1 MDEVFEHS
9 GVAVRYKL
17 RPAKQD
23 RRHLVVVFAGV
34 QGGKHD
40 FFGFDGTALDH
51 VKGTI
56 LWIKDSFESNNAYY
70 LCAALDFKIE
80 KAVAALIDS
89 VLTCLKLEPSACTL
103 LGGSK
108 GASAALHLG
117 LKYDYGNIIASV
129 PQTAVGTYT
138 RHKLK
143 DTFTYMSGPDP
154 DLSEAT
160 LNAYIP
166 GLVAQPRSLDKNIYI
181 ISSEADPEFEVHI
194 KPWLDNFARFH
205 NFNILLTDSALVT
218 AHPEVTPYNIPF
230 ILSTIYALCEG
241 LAPRFGT
248 VRNGNGKCDR
258 ERGSTPEPTGAPSG
272 VAVAAFHWIQ
282 LRADVLQFRAYG
294 AVLGQERL
302 KKPSDPPALLAI
314 SGSERHRFNLESFE
328 DRSLNSKLYR
338 GHFLDYVWAGLRTPS
353 DLGLSLESLPS
364 GVFDLAASFA
374 GQSGPEVAFLTS
386 KQTRT
391 TGICAGYAYQL
402 DSSPE
407 RTRLTKTSLDGC
419 VPDDGF
425 FTYTN
430 LEIVDSRLFLRGC
443 FAVPREEMRRWNDGD
458 FALTLFDGSAS
469 ASYHLASSRV
479 RHLENRPSIFDDE
492 AYSWANFATPSN
504 GGLALDDLP
513 EGCYEGNVSFVRS
526 GRVYKGSEQF
536 FLVVA
541 AGEQR
546 IRVSPGVFASGTSL

>member
-1 MDEVFEHS
+1 MDEVFECG

-17 RPAKQD
+17 RPAEQD
-23 RRHLVVVFAGV
+23 RRHLVVAFAGV
-34 QGGKHD
+34 QGDKHD

-51 VKGTI
+51 VKGNI
-56 LWIKDSFESNNAYY
+56 LWIKDSFESHNAYY
-70 LCAALDFKIE
+70 LCAALDLKIE
-80 KAVAALIDS
+80 KAVAALIDT
-89 VLTCLKLEPSACTL
+89 VLTELELDPSACTL

-129 PQTAVGTYT
+129 PQIAVGTYT

-143 DTFTYMSGPDP
+143 DTFSYMSGADA

-166 GLVAQPRSLDKNIYI
+166 ELVAQPRSFDKNIYI

-194 KPWLDNFARFH
+194 KPWLDDFAKFK
-205 NFNILLTDSALVT
+205 NFNILLTDSMLVT

-241 LAPRFGT
+241 LAPRFGA
-248 VRNGNGKCDR
+248 VRNGNGKRDR
-258 ERGSTPEPTGAPSG
+258 EILSTPEPEGTQAGEAI
-272 VAVAAFHWIQ
+272 AAFHWIQ
-282 LRADVLQFRAYG
+282 LRANVLQFRAYG
-294 AVLGQERL
+294 LVLGQERL
-302 KKPSDPPALLAI
+302 KRPSDPAALLAI
-314 SGSERHRFNLESFE
+314 SGSKRHRFNLESFE

-338 GHFLDYVWAGLRTPS
+338 DYFRDYVWAGLRTPS

-374 GQSGPEVAFLTS
+374 GRSGPEVAFLTS
-386 KQTRT
+386 KQTSA
-391 TGICAGYAYQL
+391 TGVYAGYAYQL
-402 DSSPE
+402 DAGPE
-407 RTRLTKTSLDGC
+407 RTRLTKTSLDAC

-479 RHLENRPSIFDDE
+479 RHLENRPRIFDDE
-492 AYSWANFATPSN
+492 AYSWANFATPSH
-504 GGLALDDLP
+504 GGLALGDLP
-513 EGCYEGNVSFVRS
+513 DGSYEGYVSFVRN
-526 GRVYKGSEQF
+526 GRVYKGSQQF
-536 FLVVA
+536 VLVVA
-541 AGEQR
+541 AGGQR
-546 IRVSPGVFASGTSL
+546 VQVSPGMSAPGTSL